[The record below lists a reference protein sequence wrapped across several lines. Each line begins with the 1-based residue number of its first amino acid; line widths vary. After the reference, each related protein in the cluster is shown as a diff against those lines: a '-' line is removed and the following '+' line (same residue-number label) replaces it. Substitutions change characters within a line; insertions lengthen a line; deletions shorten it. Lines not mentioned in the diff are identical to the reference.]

1 MGRDGDRFAHQRA
14 PAEGGFHGC
23 CHNRP
28 WALLRGETVLGALL
42 WSDAWLAAA
51 RPVTRLLGGSGR
63 RGSRPNIEGHALCQ
77 SGQRCRGE
85 GREAQ
90 AASDLGAPLWRMCY
104 GRHSTCDWPGSDC
117 THSHEGGGH
126 CCGCC
131 RVSGDTPQRGSGPV
145 CCLGGDLEEAG
156 EANQRATSSGRAETA
171 WA

>member
-1 MGRDGDRFAHQRA
+1 VTGLLISGPLPRGAFTDAATTGHGHCCAERPCSARFCGATL
-14 PAEGGFHGC
+14 G
-23 CHNRP
+23 
-28 WALLRGETVLGALL
+28 LRLPGPL
-42 WSDAWLAAA
+42 
-51 RPVTRLLGGSGR
+51 PVFWEALGGVD
-63 RGSRPNIEGHALCQ
+63 PAQNIEGHALCQ